1 MRGNTKDR
9 QECGAA
15 GTLTSCWRGCELVQP
30 LGETVLQYLLD
41 QNLCPPYSAAP
52 PLSGIHPAKATGANQ
67 DAKME
72 TTEVNG
78 FVENSSLM
86 PTCSQPRVGIFRFST
101 WLD

>member
-41 QNLCPPYSAAP
+41 PPFPTEGEKPWGSVG
-52 PLSGIHPAKATGANQ
+52 LRDQQRQTGQGVGEGEA
-67 DAKME
+67 DFEEASFRAE
-72 TTEVNG
+72 SNG
-78 FVENSSLM
+78 DH
-86 PTCSQPRVGIFRFST
+86 R
-101 WLD
+101 